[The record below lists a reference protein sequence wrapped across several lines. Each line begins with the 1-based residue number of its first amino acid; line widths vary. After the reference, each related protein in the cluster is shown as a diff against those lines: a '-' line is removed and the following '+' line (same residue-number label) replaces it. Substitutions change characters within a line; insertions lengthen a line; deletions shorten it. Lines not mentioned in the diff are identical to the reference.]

1 MLDANFIVFDLF
13 YIYLF
18 YVVRFV
24 VMGNCKC
31 LFVVSILVENM
42 KIFGKDTLV
51 DFSGIHILNWDF
63 FKAMCVLLKQ
73 D

>member
-42 KIFGKDTLV
+42 KIFDKDTLV
-51 DFSGIHILNWDF
+51 DFSSIHILNWDF
-63 FKAMCVLLKQ
+63 FKDMCVLLKQ

>member
-24 VMGNCKC
+24 GMRNCKC

-51 DFSGIHILNWDF
+51 DFRSIHILS
-63 FKAMCVLLKQ
+63 
-73 D
+73 